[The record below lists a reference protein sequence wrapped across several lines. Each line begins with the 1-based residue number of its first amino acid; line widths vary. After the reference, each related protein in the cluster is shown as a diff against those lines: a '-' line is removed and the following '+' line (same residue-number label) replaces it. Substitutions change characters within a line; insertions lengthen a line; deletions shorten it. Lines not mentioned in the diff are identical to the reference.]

1 MKHLLST
8 TLVALTT
15 ALALPSLTHAV
26 DVYIVTGQS
35 NGWRISSLNA
45 GPSKGAGTIHYIG
58 MGCVSE
64 PTQGAYKKLE
74 GVRGM
79 GAGLA
84 VALSKLSNDDIVFIQ
99 YCRCGAPT
107 WDKSVKS
114 WYPGDNPPEGQ
125 LYNDGLYGRFQQY
138 IAHARTTVEAK
149 QGLTWDVKGLFWHQG
164 ESDSGEPHAS
174 SYETRLRHLF
184 YRFRADLGKDLPIV
198 AGQIRELNDGNRK
211 VNAAIRRIAAAD
223 PLTAT
228 VEVQDL
234 AFEAD
239 NKGKKNVHFNTK
251 GCHGLGARM
260 AAAFAKL
267 PQTKSTTP

>member
-1 MKHLLST
+1 MKNLLT
-8 TLVALTT
+8 LLALLLAAPTLVQ
-15 ALALPSLTHAV
+15 AV

-35 NGWRISSLNA
+35 NGWRISSLSP
-45 GPSKGAGTIHYIG
+45 GPTKGAGTIHYIG

-64 PTQGAYKKLE
+64 PTKGAYKKLQ

-79 GAGLA
+79 GTGLA

-107 WDKSVKS
+107 WEKSVKS
-114 WYPGDNPPEGQ
+114 WFPGDNPPKGET
-125 LYNDGLYGRFQQY
+125 YDEGLYGRFLQY
-138 IAHARTTVEAK
+138 IGNARTTVELEHK
-149 QGLTWDVKGLFWHQG
+149 LTWNLKGLFWHQG
-164 ESDSGEPHAS
+164 ESDSGEPHAAT
-174 SYETRLRHLF
+174 YETRLRHLF
-184 YRFRADLGKDLPIV
+184 YRFRSDLGKDLPIV
-198 AGQIRELNDGNRK
+198 TGQVRELNDGNRA

-239 NKGKKNVHFNTK
+239 KNGNKNVHFNGK
-251 GCHGLGARM
+251 GCHSLGERM
-260 AAAFAKL
+260 AAAFAKM
-267 PQTKSTTP
+267 P